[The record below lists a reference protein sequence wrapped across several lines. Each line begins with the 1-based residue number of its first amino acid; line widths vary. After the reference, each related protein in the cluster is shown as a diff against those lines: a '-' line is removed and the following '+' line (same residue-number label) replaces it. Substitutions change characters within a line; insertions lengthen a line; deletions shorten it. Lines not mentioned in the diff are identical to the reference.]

1 MILRAKFV
9 ANNYISRCG
18 CTSVTFMEGVNILVG
33 PNGSG
38 KSSSIE
44 AIMRVVNGADSV
56 PVAQLIRDSEVP
68 VLYHA
73 SGTITSKPNIDG
85 EASKKITNDSESHGE
100 ALMRYMRALD
110 NITDPTTVVM
120 DEPEIGLDYSAIA
133 ELARLIESKPNLQ
146 FIIATHSPLLQTI
159 ADANILVFGEDSDY
173 LRKGLRLCMRRL
185 EKVL

>member
-56 PVAQLIRDSEVP
+56 PVAQ
-68 VLYHA
+68 
-73 SGTITSKPNIDG
+73 DG